1 MAVLAWIWEAAAAV
15 LIAVVAA
22 EIALTSRPGAYG
34 NLAYGNL
41 AYGHL

>member
-1 MAVLAWIWEAAAAV
+1 MAVLAWICEVAAAV

-22 EIALTSRPGAYG
+22 EIALTSQPGAYG

-41 AYGHL
+41 AFGHL